1 MAGKLCVAVVSPF
14 LDKRHGTER
23 CVLEQVKRLAG
34 EHGYQIHLYCQRVED
49 IARLGT
55 FGSEAKS
62 IGQGTEPSGSAGV
75 APSGRILWHRVSDI
89 PGPHLMKYLWWFFAN
104 RLRRW
109 RDQRFGLLR
118 HDLVYSPGINCLDA
132 DVIVVHIVFHEFHRL
147 VRDELRLA
155 NVPLRIWPRA
165 LHRRLYYRLIMALEK
180 RIYSNPRVALA
191 AVSGLTAGELLRFF
205 GRSDVQVIPN
215 AIDLHTFNPEIRLTR
230 RAEARRHLQYN
241 EEDFVLLLIGND
253 WKKKGLG
260 ALLEAVARCKDL
272 PFRVL
277 VVGRDERVPYDETIQ
292 RVGLEGRVQFADPSA
307 DVVRFYAAAD
317 AYAGPSLLDDFGL
330 PPAEAMACG
339 LPVITS
345 AKSGVSEMVA
355 DGRDGFVLRD
365 PKDAAELARI
375 LRVVY
380 EHPELRRKVGETAA
394 VTAQQFRWERN
405 VQQTKELLERAW
417 NRKNS

>member
-1 MAGKLCVAVVSPF
+1 MAGNLCVAVVSPF

-23 CVLEQVKRLAG
+23 CVLEQVERLAG

-49 IARLGT
+49 IAKLGT

-62 IGQGTEPSGSAGV
+62 IGQGTEPSGSGGV
-75 APSGRILWHRVSDI
+75 AASGRILWHRVSDI

-104 RLRRW
+104 QLRRW
-109 RDQRFGLLR
+109 RDQRFGGAR
-118 HDLVYSPGINCLDA
+118 CDLVYSPGINCWDA

-155 NVPLRIWPRA
+155 NVPLRAWPRV
-165 LHRRLYYRLIMALEK
+165 LHRRFYYRLIMALEK
-180 RIYSNPRVALA
+180 RVYSNPRVVLA
-191 AVSGLTAGELLRFF
+191 AVSELTASELLRFF
-205 GRSDVQVIPN
+205 GRGDAQVIPN
-215 AIDLHTFNPEIRLTR
+215 GIDLNTFNPQACRTR
-230 RAEARRHLQYN
+230 RAAARQHLQFN

-253 WKKKGLG
+253 WKKKGLD
-260 ALLEAVARCKDL
+260 ALLEAVARCGDL
-272 PFRVL
+272 LFRVL
-277 VVGRDERVPYDETIQ
+277 VVGRDDPAPYKAAVQ
-292 RVGLEGRVQFADPSA
+292 RLGLQGRVQFADPSA

-345 AKSGVSEMVA
+345 VKSGVSEMVA

-375 LRVVY
+375 LRSVY
-380 EHPELRRKVGETAA
+380 ADPALRCQVGENAA
-394 VTAQQFRWERN
+394 RTAQQFRWERN

-417 NRKNS
+417 NRRNS